1 MEHRLNNQARVVTA
15 VFALSG
21 FAVAI
26 ACGLAAGNDGGAV
39 LSRAIAAMLGCQLV
53 GMIAGAIV
61 QRVTTAHETHYRA
74 SNPMPKPNAQDVVVV
89 DEAVDTSA
97 EQARAAA

>member
-1 MEHRLNNQARVVTA
+1 MHNQARVVTA

-26 ACGLAAGNDGGAV
+26 ACGLSAGNYGGII
-39 LSRAIAAMLGCQLV
+39 LSRAIAAMIGCQIV
-53 GMIAGAIV
+53 GMLAGAIV
-61 QRVTTAHETHYRA
+61 QRVTTDHEARYRA
-74 SNPMPKPNAQDVVVV
+74 DNPVPKSTSDGVVVV

-97 EQARAAA
+97 DNTHAAA

>member
-1 MEHRLNNQARVVTA
+1 MNNQARVVTA

-21 FAVAI
+21 FAIAI

-53 GMIAGAIV
+53 GMLAGAVV
-61 QRVTTAHETHYRA
+61 QRVTTDHEARYRA
-74 SNPMPKPNAQDVVVV
+74 SNPIPRPGGEGAVVV

-97 EQARAAA
+97 DNTRAAA